1 MKTDTGTVRV
11 ADLASGM
18 TKLKAFQE
26 LLTEKEVKAI
36 LEEYYAD
43 TEEEIDFEAFLRVS
57 YSQLYLV
64 QVFLLAKCSALSGL
78 INILQITEVCG
89 DISVEWMWSSRIFL
103 SHSDF
108 LHYPRH

>member
-43 TEEEIDFEAFLRVS
+43 MEEEIDFEAFLRVS
-57 YSQLYLV
+57 YLQLYLV
-64 QVFLLAKCSALSGL
+64 KVFLQAECSVLSRL
-78 INILQITEVCG
+78 INIRQITEVCG
-89 DISVEWMWSSRIFL
+89 DISIL
-103 SHSDF
+103 A
-108 LHYPRH
+108 L